1 MSDKSVLPNT
11 PPHLKSDIHVTQFV
25 EENLSSTCRQ
35 SFLVSNNMLHSSI
48 TNEFFDE
55 MKLDPDEINLDPDVL
70 RTSMEMIDLCH
81 LNGSLV
87 VIKNSKCLH
96 WIVINSAMIS
106 FIHTASC
113 AVLAKAASA
122 VDNATQVGFLLLQ
135 LTEPLLTCKHPE
147 VDFLSAPVSIRV
159 TNTPI

>member
-11 PPHLKSDIHVTQFV
+11 PPHLISDIHVTQFV

-70 RTSMEMIDLCH
+70 RTSMEFRIDLCH
-81 LNGSLV
+81 LNGCLV
-87 VIKNSKCLH
+87 VLTNSKCLH

-106 FIHTASC
+106 C
-113 AVLAKAASA
+113 AVLSKAASA
-122 VDNATQVGFLLLQ
+122 VEQCHTGWLFAS
-135 LTEPLLTCKHPE
+135 PAH
-147 VDFLSAPVSIRV
+147 
-159 TNTPI
+159 